1 MREKKKDFPISCL
14 YVDDLIYVG
23 TSKDMVVEFKNAMMK
38 KIQNVKSWIDEI
50 FSWHSSE
57 AISRENFYFIRKV
70 CCRSFQEIQH
80 VTM

>member
-1 MREKKKDFPISCL
+1 
-14 YVDDLIYVG
+14 
-23 TSKDMVVEFKNAMMK
+23 MVVEFKNAMMK
-38 KIQNVKSWIDEI
+38 KIQNIKSWIDEI